1 MSQLPQTFG
10 GLKADPQFDT
20 YAPRSVR
27 EELRANLIAAIR
39 NGDELFPGIVGYDDS
54 VIPGLINAVLAHHD
68 FILLGLR
75 GQAKTRL
82 VRSLVQFLDPAL
94 PTIAGLPLREHP
106 LQPLSP
112 AAQQLIA
119 EAGDDTPLEWL
130 TPEQRY
136 GEKLAT
142 PDVSIA
148 DLIGDVDPLKAAHKK
163 LDLSDEEVIHYGI
176 IPRSNHGIFCIN
188 ELPDLAPRIQ
198 VGLLNIL
205 EEQDIQIRGFP
216 LRLPLDVLMV
226 FTANP
231 EDYTNR
237 GSIITPLKDR
247 IASQIITHY
256 PTDLA
261 QAETITASQAWD
273 DRPGD
278 IPRVELSPLL
288 GEIVEGIAF
297 AGRESEFIDQRSGV
311 SARLSIAAREL
322 LISQVERRMVLQL
335 GSKPRARLVD
345 LIHLVPAITG
355 KVELVYEGEQ
365 EGAGKVARHLID
377 TAVKAAF
384 DRRFPE
390 PLEGGE
396 SPEDESGVDYAPVLA
411 WFAASNDLALRDN
424 DSDETY
430 ARALGNVRGLKDL
443 VTQQEAALGADEVIE
458 AMELVIEGLFQYN
471 LLSKEDSAHGAS
483 YADMLATMMQGMG
496 R

>member
-1 MSQLPQTFG
+1 M
-10 GLKADPQFDT
+10 
-20 YAPRSVR
+20 
-27 EELRANLIAAIR
+27 
-39 NGDELFPGIVGYDDS
+39 
-54 VIPGLINAVLAHHD
+54 IPGLINAVLAHHD

-297 AGRESEFIDQRSGV
+297 AGANRNLST
-311 SARLSIAAREL
+311 SAQGFPLDFQS
-322 LISQVERRMVLQL
+322 
-335 GSKPRARLVD
+335 P
-345 LIHLVPAITG
+345 PA
-355 KVELVYEGEQ
+355 
-365 EGAGKVARHLID
+365 
-377 TAVKAAF
+377 
-384 DRRFPE
+384 
-390 PLEGGE
+390 
-396 SPEDESGVDYAPVLA
+396 
-411 WFAASNDLALRDN
+411 NC
-424 DSDETY
+424 
-430 ARALGNVRGLKDL
+430 
-443 VTQQEAALGADEVIE
+443 
-458 AMELVIEGLFQYN
+458 
-471 LLSKEDSAHGAS
+471 
-483 YADMLATMMQGMG
+483 
-496 R
+496 